1 MTMSALQPDQAV
13 GSASWDLG
21 LIYELIAELLL
32 NPEIR
37 DPLWVEG
44 ALERLPNSAVREL
57 LERFKANPAAHNI
70 DEYTQTLEL
79 TPPCPLYLGAHLYEE
94 PNSCRGAGACD
105 RNQYMIELG
114 AIYEHFGL
122 GVDARELADFLPVMI
137 DFLAASAKRTE
148 RDGIGLR
155 RRFVEHYLAPGLP
168 ALRASM
174 RKYESVYELLVEALE
189 IAIDEDLERMA
200 EDPIWLPPEIL
211 ETIPVTIQGPGQSA
225 GAQPA
230 QSPSMMAGERP

>member
-1 MTMSALQPDQAV
+1 MAMSALKTDQVV
-13 GSASWDLG
+13 GSAGWDLG
-21 LIYELIAELLL
+21 VIYALISELLL
-32 NPEIR
+32 NPEVR
-37 DPLWVEG
+37 DQAWVKST
-44 ALERLPNSAVREL
+44 LERLPNSAVREL
-57 LERFKANPAAHNI
+57 LERFDASPAAHNV

-79 TPPCPLYLGAHLYEE
+79 TPPCPLYLGAHMYEE

-122 GVDARELADFLPVMI
+122 GVEGRELTDFLPVMV
-137 DFLAASAKRTE
+137 DFLGASATRSE
-148 RDGIGLR
+148 MDGIGLR
-155 RRFVEHYLAPGLP
+155 RRFVEHYVSPGLP

-189 IAIDEDLERMA
+189 VTIDEDLERMA

-211 ETIPVTIQGPGQSA
+211 ETIPVTIQGQSV
-225 GAQPA
+225 GAQPER
-230 QSPSMMAGERP
+230 SRPVMAGERP

>member
-1 MTMSALQPDQAV
+1 MKMSPLTKNQVV
-13 GSASWDLG
+13 GSANWDLG
-21 LIYELIAELLL
+21 AIYEVIAELLL
-32 NPEIR
+32 NPEVR
-37 DPLWVEG
+37 D
-44 ALERLPNSAVREL
+44 ASRLERGLDLIPDSGVREL
-57 LERFKANPAAHNI
+57 IQRFNSNPAAHNV

-79 TPPCPLYLGAHLYEE
+79 TPPCPLYLGAHMYEE

-122 GVDARELADFLPVMI
+122 GVDGRELADFLPVMV
-137 DFLAASAKRTE
+137 DFMSASSARAE

-168 ALRASM
+168 ALRKSM

-200 EDPIWLPPEIL
+200 DDPIWMAPEIL
-211 ETIPVTIQGPGQSA
+211 ETIPVKMESHGA
-225 GAQPA
+225 GSQPA
-230 QSPSMMAGERP
+230 QRLSTMAGERP

>member
-1 MTMSALQPDQAV
+1 MTMSAQETDHAV

-32 NPEIR
+32 NPEVR

-44 ALERLPNSAVREL
+44 ALERVPQSDLREL
-57 LERFKANPAAHNI
+57 LDRFNVSPAAHNI

-114 AIYEHFGL
+114 AIYAHFGL
-122 GVDARELADFLPVMI
+122 GVDARELTDFLPVMI
-137 DFLAASAKRTE
+137 DFLAASAKRSE
-148 RDGIGLR
+148 MDGMGLR
-155 RRFVEHYLAPGLP
+155 RRFVEHYLSPGLP
-168 ALRASM
+168 TLRASM
-174 RKYESVYELLVEALE
+174 RKYESVYELVVEALE
-189 IAIDEDLERMA
+189 IAVEEDLERMA
-200 EDPIWLPPEIL
+200 EDPVWLPPEIL
-211 ETIPVTIQGPGQSA
+211 ETIPVTIQRQGG

-230 QSPSMMAGERP
+230 QSLSSMGGERP

>member
-1 MTMSALQPDQAV
+1 MKMSPLKKDQAV

-21 LIYELIAELLL
+21 AIYEVIAEFLL
-32 NPEIR
+32 NPEVR
-37 DPLWVEG
+37 D
-44 ALERLPNSAVREL
+44 ASRLERGLDLIPNSGVREL
-57 LERFKANPAAHNI
+57 IQRFNSNAAAHNV

-79 TPPCPLYLGAHLYEE
+79 TPPCPLYLGAHMYEE

-122 GVDARELADFLPVMI
+122 GVDGRELADFLPVMV
-137 DFLAASAKRTE
+137 DFLSASLERAE

-168 ALRASM
+168 ALRESM
-174 RKYESVYELLVEALE
+174 HKFESVYELLVEALE
-189 IAIDEDLERMA
+189 VAIEEDLERMA
-200 EDPIWLPPEIL
+200 EDPIWLAPEIL
-211 ETIPVTIQGPGQSA
+211 ETIPVKIQGQTA

-230 QSPSMMAGERP
+230 QSPSMMAGERS

>member
-1 MTMSALQPDQAV
+1 MTMSALQTDQVV
-13 GSASWDLG
+13 GSARWDLG
-21 LIYELIAELLL
+21 AIYELIAELLL
-32 NPEIR
+32 NPEVR
-37 DPLWVEG
+37 DPEWVKG
-44 ALERLPNSAVREL
+44 AVERLPKSGVREL
-57 LERFKANPAAHNI
+57 LERFNANPAAHNV

-122 GVDARELADFLPVMI
+122 GVDGRELTDFLPVMI
-137 DFLAASAKRTE
+137 DFLGASAKRSE
-148 RDGIGLR
+148 MDGIGLR

-168 ALRASM
+168 TLRAAM

-200 EDPIWLPPEIL
+200 EDPVWLAPEIL
-211 ETIPVTIQGPGQSA
+211 ETIPVTIQGKSA